1 MSERWESQG
10 DNSVLVVVWGDT
22 SFSSFGVFCFLHGLL
37 EEVKAGLRED
47 FLPDKC
53 FSVEKYPLPLSM
65 APGPSPDRQAW
76 SSGWVL
82 ASVPSCPSS
91 CRAVRQCALPV
102 LPSAARPSALSNDM
116 CCCSSLHQEITKKSL
131 FTSQT
136 LNTLHPELSMRERV
150 EQQPCRFKAVPE
162 AQAACFLAQVS
173 PAQAP
178 ITAPQTGRPGEGRF
192 S

>member
-1 MSERWESQG
+1 MPELWDSQG
-10 DNSVLVVVWGDT
+10 DNSVLVVVWKDT
-22 SFSSFGVFCFLHGLL
+22 NFSSFGVFCSLHGLL

-47 FLPDKC
+47 FLPDHVSQWKSTLSC
-53 FSVEKYPLPLSM
+53 SPLSR
-65 APGPSPDRQAW
+65 APVLTDMRGPRAGCWPPSPPTPAPAGPQAVCAD
-76 SSGWVL
+76 SASLSRPPVPL
-82 ASVPSCPSS
+82 AMTCSCG
-91 CRAVRQCALPV
+91 
-102 LPSAARPSALSNDM
+102 
-116 CCCSSLHQEITKKSL
+116 SLHQEEITKTSL

-136 LNTLHPELSMRERV
+136 LNTLHLELSTRERV

-178 ITAPQTGRPGEGRF
+178 VTAPPSGRPGEGRF